1 VYSTDPAIVE
11 AAEQI
16 AIDSG
21 VSISSNL
28 LADIYV
34 NQTTAFSDFH
44 ATGANPAAGATITD
58 AAFVSNRFRIV
69 ETRRPSG

>member
-1 VYSTDPAIVE
+1 MFSTDPAIVE

-28 LADIYV
+28 LADVYV

-44 ATGANPAAGATITD
+44 ATGANPAASATITD
-58 AAFVSNRFRIV
+58 AAFVSSRFRVV
-69 ETRRPSG
+69 EARRPS